1 MMKESFKVSVCV
13 PIFNVEAYIERCAI
27 SLFEQTYNNIE
38 LVFVNDCSPDRS
50 LELLNGVITRYSNQ
64 TRSVVLLN
72 NNKNCGIAT
81 VRNLAVRCARGEFVF
96 FVDSDDFLETDA
108 IEIMVS
114 KQLATGADI
123 VSSNYYKTYTRG
135 ETPYMESV
143 PKEIEKLRIAALNRS
158 VPVHIWGRLIR
169 RSLFIDNNVQFID
182 GCNMGEDFQ
191 VIPRLFYFAKRTA
204 HIENCIYH
212 YNLINASSYSS
223 TFTEKQ
229 SRQVFEGVNMLKQ
242 WLSDKEVQYQ
252 EALYQGEAFM
262 LAMYMVACVR
272 SGNKTYSQELRKKM
286 SRVGVEQISAVP
298 ILYRMTYRLRNYY
311 ILRMYVFV
319 GHVVKK
325 RWNRISK
332 SIYLC

>member
-1 MMKESFKVSVCV
+1 MMKESFKVSVCI

-169 RSLFIDNNVQFID
+169 RSLFIDNNVQFIEI
-182 GCNMGEDFQ
+182 G
-191 VIPRLFYFAKRTA
+191 RA
-204 HIENCIYH
+204 H
-212 YNLINASSYSS
+212 
-223 TFTEKQ
+223 
-229 SRQVFEGVNMLKQ
+229 V
-242 WLSDKEVQYQ
+242 
-252 EALYQGEAFM
+252 
-262 LAMYMVACVR
+262 
-272 SGNKTYSQELRKKM
+272 
-286 SRVGVEQISAVP
+286 
-298 ILYRMTYRLRNYY
+298 
-311 ILRMYVFV
+311 
-319 GHVVKK
+319 
-325 RWNRISK
+325 
-332 SIYLC
+332 